1 MKTIFAVAVFAV
13 LLGSVP
19 VFAEEL
25 QVGMQ
30 ASDWSFKDAEGKIY
44 SMASWEGRVLLINYV
59 DPDESDLN
67 DHFTDAMK
75 KAKDDGRLT
84 NENYKGIGIADCA
97 ATWKPNFA
105 IRAIAGAKAKKYNT
119 TILFDYDASLR
130 KAWGLQKDTANVVL
144 LDKKHVC
151 RAIIRGRV
159 PDDQVEKLVQLAV
172 DLQGN

>member
-1 MKTIFAVAVFAV
+1 MKTIFAVVAFAV

-19 VFAEEL
+19 AFAEGL

-84 NENYKGIGIADCA
+84 NEK
-97 ATWKPNFA
+97 
-105 IRAIAGAKAKKYNT
+105 
-119 TILFDYDASLR
+119 
-130 KAWGLQKDTANVVL
+130 
-144 LDKKHVC
+144 
-151 RAIIRGRV
+151 
-159 PDDQVEKLVQLAV
+159 
-172 DLQGN
+172 